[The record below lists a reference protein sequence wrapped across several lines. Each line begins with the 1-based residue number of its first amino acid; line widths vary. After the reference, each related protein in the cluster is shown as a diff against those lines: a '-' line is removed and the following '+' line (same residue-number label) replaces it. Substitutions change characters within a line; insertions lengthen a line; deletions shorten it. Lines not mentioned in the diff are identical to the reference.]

1 MIKGAIVGFG
11 KIARTNHL
19 EAFQSEELQSSIDIT
34 SSVESDTNTRERC
47 RKEYSRINFYK
58 SLDEMYSKD
67 KVDFIDIT
75 TPPKYH
81 KEIIEWAVDKGIHI
95 ICEKPFTISY
105 AEAKELYSNLNSSNI
120 LFVPCHQYKYSSL
133 WGEFKSFI
141 DELNDDEKIFL
152 QFNVF
157 RTGADPGLNADT
169 TPWRLN
175 KEISGGGILSDTGFH
190 YLYLANWLLGQPNKV
205 TAINHNLAHNNSQVE
220 DTSQVI
226 LEFERGIIQI
236 NLSWASSSRKNE
248 AKLISKEGSLHY
260 SGKEYLV
267 KSKNGNDEIIAVPN
281 VSDKSHYTGLYVNLF
296 SEFAN
301 NMQNKNFIKG
311 GLKEALNTVYL
322 LEKCYESSQT
332 QKTIELINE

>member
-1 MIKGAIVGFG
+1 MLKGAIVGFG

-19 EAFQSEELQSSIDIT
+19 EAFQSEELQRSFDIT
-34 SSVESDTNTRERC
+34 SAVELDTNTRERC
-47 RKEYSRINFYK
+47 RKEYSSINFYE
-58 SLDEMYSKD
+58 SLNEMYSNN

-105 AEAKELYSNLNSSNI
+105 AEAKELYSNLNEKNI
-120 LFVPCHQYKYSSL
+120 LFIPCHQYKYSSL
-133 WGEFKSFI
+133 WKHFKSFI
-141 DELNDDEKIFL
+141 EQLDIANIFIQL
-152 QFNVF
+152 NVF

-236 NLSWASSSRKNE
+236 NLSWASNSRKNE

-260 SGKEYLV
+260 NGEEYLV

>member
-19 EAFQSEELQSSIDIT
+19 EASQSEQLQKKIAITSVVEIDI
-34 SSVESDTNTRERC
+34 ETREQSK
-47 RKEYSRINFYK
+47 KEYRNINFYE
-58 SLDEMYSKD
+58 SLDEMFLKD

-81 KEIIEWAVDKGIHI
+81 KEIIEWAIDKGIHI

-105 AEAKELYSNLNSSNI
+105 AEATELYSNLNETNI
-120 LFVPCHQYKYSSL
+120 LFMPCHQYKYSSL

-141 DELNDDEKIFL
+141 DELNDNAKIFL

-190 YLYLANWLLGQPNKV
+190 YLYLATWLMDKPKKV
-205 TAINHNLAHNNSQVE
+205 TAINHNLAHNNFQVE
-220 DTSQVI
+220 DTSQII

-236 NLSWASSSRKNE
+236 NLSWASNSRKNE
-248 AKLISKEGSLHY
+248 AKLISKVGGLYY
-260 SGKEYLV
+260 SGEEYLV
-267 KSKNGNDEIIAVPN
+267 KSINGNEEIIAVPN

-296 SEFAN
+296 SDFAN
-301 NMQNKNFIKG
+301 NMQKKNFNKD
-311 GLKEALNTVYL
+311 GLKEALKYSL
-322 LEKCYESSQT
+322 FIRKML
-332 QKTIELINE
+332 

>member
-19 EAFQSEELQSSIDIT
+19 EAFQSEELQKSIDIT
-34 SSVESDTNTRERC
+34 SAVEVDINTREIC
-47 RKEYSRINFYK
+47 SKEYSRLNFYE
-58 SLDEMYSKD
+58 SLDEMYSND

-95 ICEKPFTISY
+95 ICEKPFTISN
-105 AEAKELYSNLNSSNI
+105 AEAKELYANLNKKNI
-120 LFVPCHQYKYSSL
+120 LIMPCHQYKYSSL

-141 DELNDDEKIFL
+141 DELNDNAKIFL
-152 QFNVF
+152 QLNVF

-205 TAINHNLAHNNSQVE
+205 TAINHNLAHNNFQVE

-248 AKLISKEGSLHY
+248 AKLISKAGSLHY
-260 SGKEYLV
+260 SGEEYLV

-281 VSDKSHYTGLYVNLF
+281 VSNKSHYTGLYVNLF

>member
-1 MIKGAIVGFG
+1 MLKGAIVGFG

-19 EAFQSEELQSSIDIT
+19 EAFQSEELQRSFDIT
-34 SSVESDTNTRERC
+34 SAVELDTNTRERC
-47 RKEYSRINFYK
+47 RKEYSSINFYE
-58 SLDEMYSKD
+58 SLDEMYPND

-105 AEAKELYSNLNSSNI
+105 AEAKELYSNLNEKNI
-120 LFVPCHQYKYSSL
+120 LFIPCHQYKYSSL
-133 WGEFKSFI
+133 WKHFKSFI
-141 DELNDDEKIFL
+141 DQLDIANIFIQL
-152 QFNVF
+152 NVF
-157 RTGADPGLNADT
+157 RTGADPGLNANVS
-169 TPWRLN
+169 PWRLN

-190 YLYLANWLLGQPNKV
+190 YLYLATWLMDKPKKV
-205 TAINHNLAHNNSQVE
+205 TTVNHNLAHNNFLVE
-220 DTSQVI
+220 DTSQII

-236 NLSWASSSRKNE
+236 NLSWASNSRKNE
-248 AKLISKEGSLHY
+248 AKLISKEGSLYY
-260 SGKEYLV
+260 SGEEYLV

-296 SEFAN
+296 SEFAY
-301 NMQNKNFIKG
+301 NMKNKNFNKD
-311 GLKEALNTVYL
+311 GLKEALNAIYL
-322 LEKCYESSQT
+322 LEKCYESSQA

>member
-19 EAFQSEELQSSIDIT
+19 EAFQSEELQKSIDIT
-34 SSVESDTNTRERC
+34 SAVEVDINIRERC
-47 RKEYSRINFYK
+47 RKEYSSINFYE
-58 SLDEMYSKD
+58 SLNEMYSNNKD
-67 KVDFIDIT
+67 DFIDIT

-105 AEAKELYSNLNSSNI
+105 AEAKELYSNLNGKNI
-120 LFVPCHQYKYSSL
+120 LFIPCHQYKYSSL
-133 WGEFKSFI
+133 WKHFKSFI
-141 DELNDDEKIFL
+141 EQLDIANIFIQL
-152 QFNVF
+152 NVF

-205 TAINHNLAHNNSQVE
+205 TAINHNLAHNNFQVE

-236 NLSWASSSRKNE
+236 NLSWASISRKNE

-260 SGKEYLV
+260 SGEEYLV

-296 SEFAN
+296 FEFAN

>member
-19 EAFQSEELQSSIDIT
+19 EAFQSEELQRSFDIT
-34 SSVESDTNTRERC
+34 SVVELDTNTRERC
-47 RKEYSRINFYK
+47 GKEYSSIKFYE
-58 SLDEMYSKD
+58 SLDEMYSNN

-95 ICEKPFTISY
+95 ICEKPFTITY
-105 AEAKELYSNLNSSNI
+105 AEAKKLYSKVNDSNI

-190 YLYLANWLLGQPNKV
+190 YLYLATWLMDKPKKV
-205 TAINHNLAHNNSQVE
+205 TTINHNLANSSFQVE

-226 LEFERGIIQI
+226 LEYDRGTIQI
-236 NLSWASSSRKNE
+236 NLTWAYHSRRNE
-248 AKLISKEGSLHY
+248 AKLISKKGSIFY
-260 SGKEYLV
+260 DGSNYLI
-267 KSKNGNDEIIAVPN
+267 KNFNGMEEKISVPDA
-281 VSDKSHYTGLYVNLF
+281 SDKSHYTNLYVKLF
-296 SEFAN
+296 SDFAEAV
-301 NMQNKNFIKG
+301 QKKNFNKE
-311 GLKEALNTVYL
+311 GLEDAYNTIYL
-322 LEKCYESSQT
+322 LDKCYQSAREH
-332 QKTIELINE
+332 KTIELRNE

>member
-19 EAFQSEELQSSIDIT
+19 QAFQSEELQKRIDIT
-34 SSVESDTNTRERC
+34 SAVEVDINTRESC
-47 RKEYSRINFYK
+47 SKEYSRLNFYE
-58 SLDEMYSKD
+58 SLDEMYLSD

-81 KEIIEWAVDKGIHI
+81 KEIIEWAIDKGIHI

-105 AEAKELYSNLNSSNI
+105 AEATELYSKINDSNI

-141 DELNDDEKIFL
+141 DELNDDEKVFL

-157 RTGADPGLNADT
+157 RAGADPGLNANVS
-169 TPWRLN
+169 PWRLN
-175 KEISGGGILSDTGFH
+175 KDISGGGILSDTGFH
-190 YLYLANWLLGQPNKV
+190 YLYLATWLLGQPNKV
-205 TAINHNLAHNNSQVE
+205 TAINHNLAHNNFQVE

-236 NLSWASSSRKNE
+236 NLTWASNSRKNE
-248 AKLISKEGSLHY
+248 AKLISKVGGLYY
-260 SGKEYLV
+260 SGEEYLI
-267 KSKNGNDEIIAVPN
+267 KIINGNEEIIAVPN
-281 VSDKSHYTGLYVNLF
+281 VSDKSHYTSLYVNLF
-296 SEFAN
+296 SDFAN
-301 NMQNKNFIKG
+301 NMQKKIFNKD
-311 GLKEALNTVYL
+311 GLKEALNTIYL
-322 LEKCYESSQT
+322 LEKCYESSKA